1 MNKLIDNIRQW
12 GLDKGITGENGKG
25 TVAGQI
31 DKLKEEYFEVF
42 EAHLAKDD
50 DALRDGIGD
59 CFVVLVLLA
68 ERAGTSIEE
77 CANLA
82 YEVIAKR
89 TGKMVNGMFVKD
101 VPMTE
106 QQQVDLDY
114 VQKRE
119 WFDEQDPTDTL
130 DPYSE
135 DDDDV
140 WEDLDS
146 TKACQL
152 GDETCE
158 SCQ

>member
-42 EAHLAKDD
+42 EAYLANDD

-89 TGKMVNGMFVKD
+89 TGKMVDGMFVKD
-101 VPMTE
+101 VVLNPWIAYEESKTAPNVTSIAITNDDDIDWSE
-106 QQQVDLDY
+106 
-114 VQKRE
+114 
-119 WFDEQDPTDTL
+119 L
-130 DPYSE
+130 DPS
-135 DDDDV
+135 
-140 WEDLDS
+140 
-146 TKACQL
+146 KACKL

>member
-1 MNKLIDNIRQW
+1 MNKLIENIRQW
-12 GLDKGITGENGKG
+12 GIDKGITGDNGKG

-42 EAHLAKDD
+42 EAYIAKDD
-50 DALRDGIGD
+50 EALRDGIGD

-82 YEVIAKR
+82 YEVISKR
-89 TGKMVNGMFVKD
+89 TGKMVNGMFIKD
-101 VPMTE
+101 TPAIDNDDIWDWE
-106 QQQVDLDY
+106 ELDG
-114 VQKRE
+114 
-119 WFDEQDPTDTL
+119 
-130 DPYSE
+130 
-135 DDDDV
+135 
-140 WEDLDS
+140 

>member
-42 EAHLAKDD
+42 EAYLAKDD

-89 TGKMVNGMFVKD
+89 TGKMVDGMFVKD
-101 VPMTE
+101 VVLNPWIVYEESKTA
-106 QQQVDLDY
+106 
-114 VQKRE
+114 
-119 WFDEQDPTDTL
+119 PNIASIAIT
-130 DPYSE
+130 
-135 DDDDV
+135 DDDID
-140 WEDLDS
+140 WIDWSELDQS
-146 TKACQL
+146 NACEL

-158 SCQ
+158 CC